1 MRCPS
6 NTGSA
11 TSRSIS
17 NEGEKSMLDFLQVVD
32 PTFKTAKIDLSKTF
46 DPHFVAVSAETV
58 K

>member
-1 MRCPS
+1 
-6 NTGSA
+6 
-11 TSRSIS
+11 
-17 NEGEKSMLDFLQVVD
+17 MLDFLQVVD